1 MKHHQIIVGLLLVL
15 AGVLFTSCASVST
28 MQTAGT
34 VPEGEI
40 RWAIASTGTGGNG
53 ETKASADPNFEAA
66 IRYGVAENFD
76 IGLKVNFLGAQA
88 GAKYQFMRGE
98 FDLSLGLEAGYQWV
112 RTNGT
117 EKPSSHVIEFHLPL
131 LMEYHFNPYVGLMF
145 GPKLLGLVMFN
156 QDDGREDIWQNDH
169 SGLYV
174 GLAIGLPLR
183 LTEGI
188 WFQPEF
194 NIYGNA
200 YDKAGNAFNNC
211 IWQAGVSV
219 FFGGL

>member
-1 MKHHQIIVGLLLVL
+1 MKLFVVKKNTLIMYM
-15 AGVLFTSCASVST
+15 AMGVL
-28 MQTAGT
+28 
-34 VPEGEI
+34 
-40 RWAIASTGTGGNG
+40 
-53 ETKASADPNFEAA
+53 
-66 IRYGVAENFD
+66 
-76 IGLKVNFLGAQA
+76 
-88 GAKYQFMRGE
+88 
-98 FDLSLGLEAGYQWV
+98 LS
-112 RTNGT
+112 
-117 EKPSSHVIEFHLPL
+117 
-131 LMEYHFNPYVGLMF
+131 
-145 GPKLLGLVMFN
+145 GLVMFN
-156 QDDGREDIWQNDH
+156 QDDGREDIWQNDN